1 MALTIIGIF
10 IGLLL
15 SNQGNF
21 RINFRMVRVIQMV
34 ALGILTICMAFAFK
48 RLSDYQKKDFGVF
61 ANFNLM
67 KI

>member
-21 RINFRMVRVIQMV
+21 LMVRVIQMV